1 MKRLNYAGLV
11 LIIALAACDTTKTKS
26 QDQDILPEKLKSIVE
41 YNDSCMS
48 EGLWTGAVVL
58 AGTPTETVFRQA
70 WGFTSEDKTIEMP
83 EDGIFDMASV
93 TKPVATITSMA
104 ICMDSGW
111 VDINAPFTQYL
122 PEYRGELQG
131 TVKVFDLARHIS
143 GFDNSKPY
151 LQYRGAEMI
160 QNLLTNSPVRP
171 PKQRFE
177 YACINYILLGL
188 IVEEVSGEPLDKFCK
203 ENIFVPLSMQ
213 DTRFTPVPKTGR
225 VVKSPFTPEQGV
237 ASDNPAR
244 FAGRPIGNAG
254 LFSTADDLANYCR
267 MILGKGKYG
276 DKRILSEE
284 AVQAMS
290 IRPDTC
296 SPLAFGWFVNRIN
309 TPPSLSKAT
318 LTHSGWAGNTIWID
332 PDQQCFVIVLTNR
345 SGGHGE
351 AMVARGELAELV
363 LMAMHEELG
372 LTDYDNVSEDIKGKN

>member
-1 MKRLNYAGLV
+1 MQNSIKRMKWAG
-11 LIIALAACDTTKTKS
+11 IALVIALFACNNTKTRT
-26 QDQDILPEKLKSIVE
+26 QNQDIEPGKIEAITQF
-41 YNDSCMS
+41 NDTCIS
-48 EGLWTGAVVL
+48 EGLWTGSVVL
-58 AGTPTETVFRQA
+58 AGTADKTVFRQA
-70 WGFTSEDKTIEMP
+70 WGYTSVDKTIEMT

-93 TKPVATITSMA
+93 TKPVATATALA

-111 VDINAPFTQYL
+111 IDINAPFTQYL

-290 IRPDTC
+290 IKPDTI
-296 SPLAFGWFVNRIN
+296 SPLAFGWFMDEKRN
-309 TPPSLSKAT
+309 PPSLSKAT
-318 LTHSGWAGNTIWID
+318 INHNGWAGNSVWID

-345 SGGHGE
+345 SGDHGK
-351 AMVARGELAELV
+351 AASARIQLAELV
-363 LMAMHEELG
+363 LKSIKKEIKQIENKQSEE
-372 LTDYDNVSEDIKGKN
+372 